1 MSFEEKTAEIEGSLK
16 CKNCGALLHFKPGTH
31 SLQCEYCSTVN
42 EIDVPPAGEI
52 KIRAVDYD
60 TFITESESTA
70 NTREAIVVKCT
81 NCGASTTL
89 QPGIT
94 ASTCP
99 FCASPLVVNINSTRR
114 IQKPHYVLPFIIKK
128 ETAVDNFNKWLK
140 GLWWA
145 PSDLS
150 KTVSMGAGSQLQGVY
165 IPHWSYDADTV
176 TRYTGQRGE
185 YRYRTETYTAEVD
198 GRTEIRTRQVR
209 YTEWYPASG
218 VVSCSFRDVL
228 VSASP
233 SLPQKTAS
241 TLEPW
246 HLEQLVQFDE
256 RFLSGFRAETF
267 QTSPTEGLAIAKRIM
282 DPAIRNTICADIG
295 GDDQQISNYNS
306 EYNNKGIKY
315 IMLPVWLNA
324 YRYNGKVYQF
334 VVNAC
339 TGEVVGE
346 RPWSWVKI
354 ALAILAGILAIAAIS
369 FFLSQSSNASGT
381 Y

>member
-1 MSFEEKTAEIEGSLK
+1 MSFEEKTAETENSLK

-31 SLQCEYCSTVN
+31 SLQCEYCGTVN
-42 EIDVPPAGEI
+42 EIDVPPSGEI
-52 KIRAVDYD
+52 NITAVDYD
-60 TFITESESTA
+60 IFIAESESTA
-70 NTREAIVVKCT
+70 NTREAVVVKCN

-89 QPGIT
+89 QPNVT

-99 FCASPLVVNINSTRR
+99 FCASPLVVNISSTRR

-128 ETAVDNFNKWLK
+128 EGAVDNFNKWLK
-140 GLWWA
+140 GLWFA

-150 KTVSMGAGSQLQGVY
+150 KTVSMSTGSQLQGVY
-165 IPHWSYDADTV
+165 IPHWSYDTDTS

-185 YRYRTETYTAEVD
+185 YYYRTETYTETVNGEEV
-198 GRTEIRTRQVR
+198 TRTRQVR
-209 YTEWYPASG
+209 YTQWYPASG
-218 VVSCSFRDVL
+218 MVDCSFRDVL

-233 SLPQKTAS
+233 SLPQQTAA

-246 HLEQLVQFDE
+246 DLEQLVPFDE
-256 RFLSGFRAETF
+256 RFLSGFRAETY
-267 QTSPTEGLAIAKRIM
+267 QTDAPAGLAIAKQRI
-282 DPAIRNTICADIG
+282 DPAIRNAICHDIG
-295 GDDQQISNYNS
+295 GDEQQISSYDN
-306 EYNNKGIKY
+306 EYHNTGLKY

-346 RPWSWVKI
+346 RPWSKMKI
-354 ALAILAGILAIAAIS
+354 LLAILLGLAIIAAIS
-369 FFLSQSSNASGT
+369 IFLAQSKTSGS